1 MPKTAVCIG
10 CRREFKL
17 QFVCFKPAHQ
27 APPKQNGRQA
37 KCWVAHGCGHHNL
50 LRT

>member
-17 QFVCFKPAHQ
+17 QFVCMD
-27 APPKQNGRQA
+27 PKHRARRELDDRQPQ
-37 KCWVAHGCGHHNL
+37 CWVCHPCGHHNL